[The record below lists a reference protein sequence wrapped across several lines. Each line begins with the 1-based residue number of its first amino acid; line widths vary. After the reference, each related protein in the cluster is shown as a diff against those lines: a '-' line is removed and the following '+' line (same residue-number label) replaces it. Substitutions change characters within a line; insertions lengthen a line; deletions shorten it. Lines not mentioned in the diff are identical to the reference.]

1 MGARQRADCRSAG
14 DAFTRNRQ
22 QAAGE
27 VRGMLDRFLS
37 ARNPS
42 DQYLRVYAERAGR
55 RRENARAIAARLE
68 RDAARGVPE
77 AARQTGSRSC
87 PAISASL
94 RCGANISISRY
105 A

>member
-1 MGARQRADCRSAG
+1 
-14 DAFTRNRQ
+14 
-22 QAAGE
+22 
-27 VRGMLDRFLS
+27 MLDRFLS

-55 RRENARAIAARLE
+55 RRENARL
-68 RDAARGVPE
+68 RDCGAVGTGRRAGVPE
-77 AARQTGSRSC
+77 AARQAGSRSC